1 MDQLINNGTTLPAN
15 PGLNS
20 APIRA
25 LDAACVNNS
34 SSKRIPLKRRPRI
47 RMLDSMIESGA
58 FEIEPYRPIATSKNF
73 IFSKLLEDRTLEKEK
88 LQNLMAGEEELKQH
102 KSKNI
107 EFIDD
112 EEELDERKMCKFIVI
127 MIVIQEIK
135 ERRAW
140 LDEMTALNKGDKF
153 KHQIESEIAIVC
165 IFLKLIIEI
174 KSNPVVEFRKIKL
187 IITDANF

>member
-1 MDQLINNGTTLPAN
+1 
-15 PGLNS
+15 
-20 APIRA
+20 
-25 LDAACVNNS
+25 
-34 SSKRIPLKRRPRI
+34 
-47 RMLDSMIESGA
+47 
-58 FEIEPYRPIATSKNF
+58 
-73 IFSKLLEDRTLEKEK
+73 
-88 LQNLMAGEEELKQH
+88 
-102 KSKNI
+102 
-107 EFIDD
+107 
-112 EEELDERKMCKFIVI
+112 

-174 KSNPVVEFRKIKL
+174 KSNPIVEFRKIKL